1 MTPQTPDPRPI
12 RRVGR
17 MGIQRTVKH
26 PNDVILTG
34 NRFVRVTVKEEEL

>member
-17 MGIQRTVKH
+17 MGIQRTVKL
-26 PNDVILTG
+26 PGDKIWNSRLQRWEV
-34 NRFVRVTVKEEEL
+34 VQ